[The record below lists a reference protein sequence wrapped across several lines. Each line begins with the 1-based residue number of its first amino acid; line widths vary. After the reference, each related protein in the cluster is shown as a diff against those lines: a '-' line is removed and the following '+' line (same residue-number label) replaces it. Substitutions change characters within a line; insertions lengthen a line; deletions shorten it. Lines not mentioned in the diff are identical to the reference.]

1 MSRRRRRRG
10 RSQVRGVALALPR
23 YWPSWSAVAL
33 LYCTARLPLSW
44 QRALGRGLG
53 SLLYALVRERRHI
66 ARVNLRIC
74 MPDRSE
80 AERERIV
87 RAHFHRLGES
97 VFEMPFAWWGSARR
111 LRRLGRVVGREHL
124 DAALAQG
131 NGVILLQGHFLSTD
145 CAGQILAA
153 EIPLT
158 VTYAPPKKPVMR
170 ALTER
175 VRGRFIRRQ
184 IHHGDVRTVLR
195 ALAANDIVWHGP
207 DQGARLRSA
216 VTADFFG
223 HPTATNPAT
232 ARLARISGAA
242 VVPYHPVRCADGSYE
257 LRFEPAL
264 GDFPG
269 DDLTAATQRVN
280 DVLEAHIRAAP
291 ADYLWTHKRFKDDA
305 AGDPYR

>member
-1 MSRRRRRRG
+1 M
-10 RSQVRGVALALPR
+10 
-23 YWPSWSAVAL
+23 AL
-33 LYCTARLPLSW
+33 LYAAAQLPLSW
-44 QRALGRGLG
+44 QRTIGRCLG
-53 SLLYALVRERRHI
+53 STLYALVAERRHI

-74 MPDRSE
+74 MPDKPE

-87 RAHFHRLGES
+87 RAHFRRLGES
-97 VFEMPFAWWGSARR
+97 VFEMAFAWWGSARR
-111 LRRLGRVVGREHL
+111 LRRLGRFVGREHL
-124 DAALAQG
+124 EAALARG
-131 NGVILLQGHFLSTD
+131 RGVILLQGHFLSTD
-145 CAGQILAA
+145 VAGQILAA

-184 IHHGDVRTVLR
+184 IHHSEVRTILR
-195 ALAANDIVWHGP
+195 ALADNEIVWHGP

-216 VTADFFG
+216 VTANFFG
-223 HPTATNPAT
+223 RPTATNPAT

-264 GDFPG
+264 EDFPG

-280 DVLEAHIRAAP
+280 DVLERHIRAAP
-291 ADYLWTHKRFKDDA
+291 ADYLWTHKRFKRDA
-305 AGDPYR
+305 SGDPYQ